1 MGSIANAKN
10 YIQAETTAGTAAT
23 NAMKNLSAM
32 KFRPGWTDNATP
44 FNGGSSKVP
53 TSIMLGDS
61 VGAISV
67 DGIQDFNNLGFAY
80 ASRIAK
86 PVTTQPDAVTAATAY
101 QHVFTLNPDG
111 EDTKNTYT
119 VIWGDS
125 DQALQ
130 ALYAVFNSL
139 GIQIQRGQL
148 QFTTAMLSREPTAG
162 ATIPSSGVID
172 VAAAPISAVKYDV
185 FCDDTWDDLGT
196 TKLARI
202 YEANLDLGDKYQAD
216 SPINS
221 AITSFDSLLEAEDQS
236 YAFNPRVALDA
247 VAAGLVSTFKAGA
260 FKFWRI
266 LCTGPVI
273 GGAIT
278 YSHQLDF
285 CTLITGR
292 GEVGAAP
299 NSPRITLPLTT
310 VLAKDPTGGKS
321 LEATLVNTVA
331 AY

>member
-10 YIQAETTAGTAAT
+10 YIQAETTPGTAAT
-23 NAMKNLSAM
+23 SAMKQLSAM
-32 KFRPGWTDNATP
+32 KFRPGWTDTATP

-53 TSIMLGDS
+53 SSITLGDS
-61 VGAISV
+61 TGAISV

-86 PVTTQPDAVTAATAY
+86 PVTTVATGGTTAK

-119 VIWGDS
+119 VIWGDA

-139 GIQIQRGQL
+139 GLQIQRGQL
-148 QFTTAMLSREPTAG
+148 QFSTAMLSREPTAG
-162 ATIPSSGVID
+162 ATIPSSGVTD
-172 VAAAPISAVKYDV
+172 VPAAPISAVKYDV
-185 FCDDTWDDLGT
+185 FCDDAWVDLGT

-221 AITSFDSLLEAEDQS
+221 SIVSFDSLLEAEDQS
-236 YAFNPRVALDA
+236 HAFNPRVALDA
-247 VAAGLVSTFKAGA
+247 VAAGLVSSFKAGA

-266 LCTGPVI
+266 QCIGPVI
-273 GGAIT
+273 EASVN
-278 YSHQLDF
+278 YLHQLDF

-299 NSPRITLPLTT
+299 NSPRTTLPLTT
-310 VLAKDPTGGKS
+310 VLAKDSDGNC
-321 LEATLVNTVA
+321 LEATLVNTVT